1 MKTKTD
7 IYAQVTN
14 AIIAELENGIIPWQK
29 PWQNGTVAGCIS
41 HTSGKP
47 YSLLNQMLLG
57 WRAGEWLTY
66 GQIQAEGGRVKQGE
80 KSSMVVFWSFVEK
93 VVKTEKIEEHDDA
106 GEVVGTETRDCIKR
120 YPILKSYAVFHIDQT
135 EGIKPK
141 YNNTATTFEHDACE
155 VADQIIADYV
165 NREGLKLE
173 IKNTNRACY
182 SPFFDKVEV
191 PEMKQYKIREEYYS
205 TLFHELMHSTGHE
218 RRLNRDTLTK
228 LAAFGSETYSKE
240 ELVAE
245 MGAAFLCNAIEISC
259 EKAFKNSAAY
269 IQGWLHALKDDKHL
283 IVSAASKAEAAANYI
298 LNLK

>member
-29 PWQNGTVAGCIS
+29 PWQNGTGACCIS

-93 VVKTEKIEEHDDA
+93 RELEAVCDENGNE
-106 GEVVGTETRDCIKR
+106 VGTRSVVVDK
-120 YPILKSYAVFHIDQT
+120 YPILKSYAVFHIDQCD
-135 EGIKPK
+135 GIKPK
-141 YNNTATTFEHDACE
+141 YNNTAMTFEHDACE

-173 IKNTNRACY
+173 IKITNRACY

-205 TLFHELMHSTGHE
+205 TLFHELTHSTGHE

-269 IQGWLHALKDDKHL
+269 IRGWLHALKDDKHL

>member
-1 MKTKTD
+1 MKTKND

-14 AIIAELENGIIPWQK
+14 QVIAQLENGLIPWQK
-29 PWQNGTVAGCIS
+29 PWVNGTVKGCIS

-66 GQIQAEGGRVKQGE
+66 GQIQSEGGKVKQGE
-80 KSSMVVFWSFVEK
+80 KSSMVVFWAFVEK
-93 VVKTEKIEEHDDA
+93 RELEAVCDENGDQLDGEAGVRSVVT
-106 GEVVGTETRDCIKR
+106 KR
-120 YPILKSYAVFHIDQT
+120 YPILKAYNVFHIDQT
-135 EGIKPK
+135 EGITPK
-141 YNNTATTFEHDACE
+141 HNNTAISYDNDPCEAADAI
-155 VADQIIADYV
+155 VNDYV

-173 IKNTNRACY
+173 IKNTNRAFY
-182 SPFFDKVEV
+182 SPILDKVEV

-205 TLFHELMHSTGHE
+205 TLFHELTHSTGHE

-228 LAAFGSETYSKE
+228 LAAFGDETYSKE

-245 MGAAFLCNAIEISC
+245 LGAAFLCNSLEISC
-259 EKAFKNSAAY
+259 EKAFRNSAAY
-269 IQGWLHALKDDKHL
+269 IQGWLGALRGDKHM

>member
-57 WRAGEWLTY
+57 WRTGEWLTY
-66 GQIQAEGGRVKQGE
+66 GQIQAEGGRVKRGE

-93 VVKTEKIEEHDDA
+93 RELEAVCDENGDEIGTHPVVVDK
-106 GEVVGTETRDCIKR
+106 
-120 YPILKSYAVFHIDQT
+120 YPILKSYAVFHIDQC

-141 YNNTATTFEHDACE
+141 YNNTAVTFEHDACE
-155 VADQIIADYV
+155 VADQIVADYV

-205 TLFHELMHSTGHE
+205 TLFHELTHSTGHE
-218 RRLNRDTLTK
+218 KRLNRDTLTK

-269 IQGWLHALKDDKHL
+269 IKGWLHALKDDKHL
-283 IVSAASKAEAAANYI
+283 IISAASKAEAAANYI
-298 LNLK
+298 MNLK